1 MKNRL
6 GLLIQKQWPLFLA
19 FLVPFM
25 IMSILHAIKGV
36 YPFGNE
42 TVLTIDL
49 GQQYVDFFAYYRKTL
64 LEDPSGFFYSFSKA
78 IGGDMVGLWAYYLAS
93 PLNLIF
99 LLFPHHQVSLAV
111 TVLTMIKYGLAG
123 WSFAYLLKKQ
133 FDGDNFTIVAFSTS
147 YALMGYTIVNQFNIM
162 WLDGMIFLPLI
173 ILGLERLIK
182 EQKGVFFSICLALA
196 LFANYYIGYMICF
209 FLVCY
214 FVFRLISYDDSAITE
229 KKDKVIARIKTSLLF
244 IWHSLLAGG
253 LSAVLLLPT
262 LHSLMVGKASY
273 TKLDLKW
280 ETDYPVTEI
289 VSKFFVGAFNFDQ
302 MPSGYPNLFIGSLAL
317 LCFSFYFFNRLI
329 PMKERLAALFITSFF
344 VFSMNISAMN
354 KIWHAMQYPNWY
366 PYRFSFVV
374 SFFLLLLGYRSF
386 TNLKGVSPLATFLT
400 MIVATGTGIYVYS
413 KEFDFLTPIQII
425 ITLLF
430 TFLILLLLILKP
442 QQYKW
447 MGLVLFLVTSI
458 EMTVNAGISLSRL
471 SYVDQDSFTVY
482 QQGQQQMSDW
492 FKQYDDDFYRLEK
505 TFVRTKNDS
514 FQADFNGIT
523 HFSSTFEST
532 VPELFGRLGNPVGGG
547 FLTYSNGTLLTDA
560 LFGIKY
566 YASEQN
572 DLYWS
577 DQEDIPALIE
587 KTSLPLKLDHFRYD
601 TIESD
606 FPLLSKTSTNT
617 DKYQF
622 TLKQTKPDLNDYQ
635 KIAAT
640 NQILLYKNPYA
651 LPIAF
656 GSSDNISSLYLQR
669 KRPIEMQENLLN
681 ALVGKGKT
689 TTYFFPEDFTSTI
702 YQNLLLSESSFEPT
716 VSIDDHTK
724 KASVKFQFIPETN
737 DAYYLTMGSVI
748 GEDEVKLTLNGEPY
762 AFYDSS
768 DETLVYNIANNDYGK
783 TMTFE
788 LELVEDSISL
798 EDIQLY
804 RLDSSAFMESITTL
818 QSGGMKVEEY
828 GNTHIEGVVTIQDNQ
843 NFLMTTIPYSTGWSV
858 SIDGNPAP
866 TEKVV
871 DSLLGVPI
879 QSGTHRVEFTYR
891 TPYLFEG
898 FILTLISIVLLGMT
912 FYVQRKTLFNS
923 IK

>member
-1 MKNRL
+1 MKNRF
-6 GLLIQKQWPLFLA
+6 GLFVQKQWPLFLA
-19 FLVPFM
+19 FFVPFM

-42 TVLTIDL
+42 TLLTIDL

-99 LLFPHHQVSLAV
+99 LLFPHQQVSLAV
-111 TVLTMIKYGLAG
+111 TVLTMLKYGLAG
-123 WSFAYLLKKQ
+123 WSFAYLLKKE
-133 FDGDNFTIVAFSTS
+133 FDGEGFTIVAFSTS

-182 EQKGVFFSICLALA
+182 EQKGLLYSICLAFS
-196 LFANYYIGYMICF
+196 LFANYYIGYMTCF

-214 FVFRLISYDDSAITE
+214 FMFRLISSDYSMFKE
-229 KKDKVIARIKTSLLF
+229 KKEKLAAGVKTSLLF
-244 IWHSLLAGG
+244 AWHSLLAGG

-280 ETDYPVTEI
+280 EADYPFPEM

-329 PMKERLAALFITSFF
+329 SLKERLAAFFVTGFF
-344 VFSMNISAMN
+344 VFSMNINAMN

-374 SFFLLLLGYRSF
+374 SFFLLFLGYRSF
-386 TNLKGVSPLATFLT
+386 TRLKGVSPLTTFLT
-400 MIVATGTGIYVYS
+400 MIVTTAIGIYVYN
-413 KEFDFLTPIQII
+413 KDFDFLTPIQII

-430 TFLILLLLILKP
+430 IFLILLLLILKP

-458 EMTVNAGISLSRL
+458 ELTVNAGISLSRL

-560 LFGIKY
+560 LFGVKY

-572 DLYWS
+572 SLYWS
-577 DQEDIPALIE
+577 DQDDIPELIE
-587 KTSLPLKLDHFRYD
+587 DTFLPLKQDHFRYD
-601 TIESD
+601 TFESA
-606 FPLLSKTSTNT
+606 FPLLFKKSTNT

-622 TLKQTKPDLNDYQ
+622 TLKQTKPDLKDYQ

-669 KRPIEMQENLLN
+669 KRPIEMQENMLN

-689 TTYFFPEDFTSTI
+689 TSYFFPEEFTSTI
-702 YQNLLLSESSFEPT
+702 YQNLLLSESSFEPIVT
-716 VSIDDHTK
+716 IDEHDK

-737 DAYYLTMGSVI
+737 DAYYLTMGSAI
-748 GEDEVKLTLNGEPY
+748 GEDEVKLSLNGEPY

-788 LELVEDSISL
+788 LELTEDSVSL

-804 RLDSSAFMESITTL
+804 RLDTAAFMESITTL

-828 GNTHIEGVVTIQDNQ
+828 GNTHIEGVVTIQENQ
-843 NFLMTTIPYSTGWSV
+843 SFLMTSIPYSEGWSASV
-858 SIDGNPAP
+858 DGTPVQ
-866 TEKVV
+866 TKKVV
-871 DSLLGVPI
+871 DSLLGIPI
-879 QSGTHRVEFTYR
+879 VSGTHRVTFTYR
-891 TPYLFEG
+891 TPFLFEG
-898 FILTLISIVLLGMT
+898 MIVTLISIVLLGIT
-912 FYVQRKTLFNS
+912 FYYRK
-923 IK
+923 KEPV